1 MEKEKSFLS
10 TREVAEILDVNEK
23 MIYTLIT
30 DKGLPATKVTGKWL
44 FPKALVEQWLD
55 SHIIN
60 YPKTARLPPSV
71 GILIIAG
78 SHDILLEKAIGL
90 FNRLHSDHLAVF
102 GNVGSLGGL
111 RALGSGTCHIAA
123 SHLLQDDEKEYN
135 FDFAHR
141 ELRGNSPAIVN
152 FCRREQG
159 LLVAKENPKA
169 IRGVSDLGKPG
180 IRIANRPE
188 GTGTRL
194 LLDHELEKAD
204 LKGTEIEGYKQE
216 FRGHM
221 DVGLEVLSGRADASL
236 AIRPVAQLLDLD
248 FIPLRWERYDLLIS
262 KDRFFEHGVQLFL
275 GILHES
281 VFRNLSDGL
290 EGYDLSLC
298 GKVVFPQGTKSDKP
312 ESK

>member
-1 MEKEKSFLS
+1 
-10 TREVAEILDVNEK
+10 
-23 MIYTLIT
+23 
-30 DKGLPATKVTGKWL
+30 
-44 FPKALVEQWLD
+44 VEQWLE

-60 YPKTARLPPSV
+60 YPKTARLPPSI
-71 GILIIAG
+71 GILILAG

-111 RALGSGTCHIAA
+111 KALGSGICHIAA
-123 SHLLQDDEKEYN
+123 SHLLQDDEEEYN
-135 FDFAHR
+135 FDFAQQ
-141 ELRGNSPAIVN
+141 ELRGDSPAIVN

-159 LLVAKENPKA
+159 LLVAKGNPKA
-169 IRGVSDLGKPG
+169 IRGVSDLGKSG
-180 IRIANRPE
+180 IKIANRPE

-194 LLDHELEKAD
+194 LLDHELEKAG
-204 LKGTEIEGYKQE
+204 LKGTEIEGYDRE
-216 FRGHM
+216 FRGHL
-221 DVGLEVLSGRADASL
+221 DVGLEILSGQVDASP
-236 AIRPVAQLLDLD
+236 AIRPVSQLLDLD

-275 GILHES
+275 SILHDS
-281 VFRNLSDGL
+281 AFRALSDGL

-298 GKVVFPQGTKSDKP
+298 GKVVFPQGANEDNP